1 MAAAD
6 VVVTGLGLLTPA
18 GATVEANWSALCAG
32 ESLAAADP
40 HLDGLPVDFSCRV
53 RDFDAEA
60 ELGRARARRLDPPAR
75 FAIAAARRAVAHA
88 GLDHRSWE
96 GDRVGV
102 VLGVGSNSL
111 DTYGAA
117 FGHLGAAEPER
128 VSPSPFPAACPTW
141 SPPRSRWTW
150 GRGPNFTTASACASG
165 TTALGIA
172 RDLLRSHACDIV
184 LGGSESGCSP
194 MSATCFARMRALSRR
209 RQCPRL
215 ASRPFDAER
224 DGFVLGE
231 GAAVFALERRSTAQA
246 RRAPVLA
253 MLRGYGASCDAHH
266 PVSPHPG
273 GDGIARALRAAIDDG
288 DCVPAGVGQ

>member
-1 MAAAD
+1 M
-6 VVVTGLGLLTPA
+6 
-18 GATVEANWSALCAG
+18 EANWSALCAG

-128 VSPSPFPAACPTW
+128 VSPLAL
-141 SPPRSRWTW
+141 PRSVPNMVAAEVAMDL
-150 GRGPNFTTASACASG
+150 GAGGPNFTTASACASG

-184 LGGSESGCSP
+184 LAGGSESGCSP